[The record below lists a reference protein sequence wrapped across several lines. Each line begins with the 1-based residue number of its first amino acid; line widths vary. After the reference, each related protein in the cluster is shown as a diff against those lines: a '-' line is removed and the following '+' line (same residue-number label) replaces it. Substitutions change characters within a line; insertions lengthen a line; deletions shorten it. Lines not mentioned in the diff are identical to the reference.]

1 MLTDWRIE
9 SYIQQTISVLSA
21 MFWLMFYIA
30 RGSTNEIFV
39 WIALIFY
46 ILSLIQSFI
55 RVFKND

>member
-30 RGSTNEIFV
+30 MGSTNEIFI
-39 WIALIFY
+39 WIALILY
-46 ILSLIQSFI
+46 ILSLILSFI

>member
-30 RGSTNEIFV
+30 RDSTNEIFV